1 MGKVKVVP
9 VETEIPSD
17 VAEPSVREETPPP
30 SEPEVKSEP
39 VVEEL
44 AIEAPPPEPKTNMK
58 KEPSMISCEKCGK
71 SMLMKTFKYS
81 HLKVCKSS
89 EPEPEAP
96 PPPPP
101 PPPTPEPKAKV
112 KRAPPKPKAEN
123 PVIPKPEFKGEVSFS
138 HYNEPMPPP
147 SYIETYRQSREQR
160 QQVRVQ
166 RVKSLIS
173 QAL

>member
-9 VETEIPSD
+9 VEQEAP
-17 VAEPSVREETPPP
+17 VETPQPEVKEESS
-30 SEPEVKSEP
+30 SEPEVKPE
-39 VVEEL
+39 VKTEEL
-44 AIEAPPPEPKTNMK
+44 AIEAPPPPEPTQNTK
-58 KEPSMISCEKCGK
+58 KEQTMISCEKCGK

-81 HLKVCKSS
+81 HLKVCKPS
-89 EPEPEAP
+89 EPEAP

-123 PVIPKPEFKGEVSFS
+123 PVIPKPEFNGEVYFS